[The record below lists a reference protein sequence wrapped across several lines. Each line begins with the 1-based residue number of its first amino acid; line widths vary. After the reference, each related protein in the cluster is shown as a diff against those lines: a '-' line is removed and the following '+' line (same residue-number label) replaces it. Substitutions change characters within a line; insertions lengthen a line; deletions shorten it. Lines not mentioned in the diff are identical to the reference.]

1 MKTISANI
9 NHQKSLKTKMP
20 LFYGISTSIL
30 TGQSRQIDQ
39 TLVVKSL
46 NDKSCFLINMFM
58 HSDTNVLH
66 KIFENL
72 SKYKDLEIEVTKM
85 WHLKTITLPLAIG
98 ALVMVAKT
106 APNYVSQ
113 IPGALSLTEFQ
124 KITLM
129 DTAHILRK
137 ILSM

>member
-20 LFYGISTSIL
+20 PFYGISTSIL

-39 TLVVKSL
+39 TLVVKNL
-46 NDKSCFLINMFM
+46 NDKSCFLINMFVP
-58 HSDTNVLH
+58 SDTNVLH

-85 WHLKTITLPLAIG
+85 WHLKTATLPVVIG
-98 ALVMVAKT
+98 A
-106 APNYVSQ
+106 
-113 IPGALSLTEFQ
+113 
-124 KITLM
+124 
-129 DTAHILRK
+129 
-137 ILSM
+137 